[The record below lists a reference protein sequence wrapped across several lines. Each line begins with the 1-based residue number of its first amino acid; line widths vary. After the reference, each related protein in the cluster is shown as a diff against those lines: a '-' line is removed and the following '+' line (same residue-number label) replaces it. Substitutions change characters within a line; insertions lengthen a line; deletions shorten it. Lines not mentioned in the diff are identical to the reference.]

1 MIYIHSLGRAS
12 RYYAQ
17 RAALVVDGAAVSFKA
32 LHERV
37 QNIAAALAANGFA
50 AGDRLAL
57 LLPNSPEYI
66 ELVYACSWLGVTAV
80 PINARLSA
88 AEIDRVLLDAKP
100 RGLVRHSSLPKPA
113 TQLPWQIVLDDQ
125 PLEVRNAL
133 CPDPIY
139 DPEATLALIYTSGT
153 TGRPKG
159 VMVTHANILANVDH
173 FNYWMRYREGGVYL
187 HAAPIFHIAD
197 FPAMFAAPA
206 FGARQVT
213 IPKFTPQGFS
223 ELVQRERVTHT
234 VMVPTMLNLL
244 TQFPEAK
251 SYDLRS
257 LEVLAYGGSP
267 MAPELVQRTR
277 KLLPNA
283 KLLQCYGLSE
293 TGFLTGLE
301 DQEHVEG
308 KLLSCGRP
316 CPGIDL
322 RVEDETGKEV
332 EVGQHGELVARGAN
346 VMRGYWNDPQDTALA
361 FRNGMFRTGDIG
373 YQDSDGYFYILDRL
387 KDMIVTGG
395 ENVYSGEVEAVIYK
409 HPAVREVAVLGIP
422 DPQWGEL
429 VMACVVLKPG
439 MVLSANDLTSHCRQF
454 LANYKIPRRVEFSDT
469 ELPKSGSGKILKR
482 ILRERFWAHEE
493 RAVG

>member
-12 RYYAQ
+12 RYYKG
-17 RAALVVDGAAVSFKA
+17 RTALVVDGTRLSFQG

-37 QNIAAALAANGFA
+37 KSIASALVANGLA

-57 LLPNSPEYI
+57 LLPNGPEYI

-88 AEIDRVLLDAKP
+88 AEIDQVLHDAEP
-100 RGLVRHSSLPKPA
+100 RGLVRHSSLPKPSV
-113 TQLPWQIVLDDQ
+113 QLPWQLVLDEK
-125 PLEVRNAL
+125 PLDVRNGS
-133 CPDPIY
+133 CPDPVY
-139 DPEATLALIYTSGT
+139 DPEAILALIYTSGT

-159 VMVTHANILANVDH
+159 VMVTHSNILANLDH
-173 FNYWMRYREGGVYL
+173 FSYWMGYREGGVYL
-187 HAAPIFHIAD
+187 HSAPIFHIAD

-206 FGARQVT
+206 FGATQVT
-213 IPKFTPQGFS
+213 IPRFSPQGFC

-234 VMVPTMLNLL
+234 VLVPTMLNLL
-244 TQFPEAK
+244 TQMPEAK
-251 SYDLRS
+251 PYDLS
-257 LEVLAYGGSP
+257 TLEVLAYGGSP
-267 MAPELVQRTR
+267 MAPELVRRTR
-277 KLLPNA
+277 KLLPNV

-301 DQEHVEG
+301 DQEHVES
-308 KLLSCGRP
+308 KLLSCGRR

-346 VMRGYWNDPQDTALA
+346 VMQGYWNDPQDTALA

-409 HPAVREVAVLGIP
+409 HPAVREVAVFGIP

-429 VMACVVLKPG
+429 VMTCVVLKPG
-439 MVLSANDLTSHCRQF
+439 MALTANDLTIHCRQF
-454 LANYKIPRRVEFSDT
+454 LANYKIPRRVEFSDA

>member
-1 MIYIHSLGRAS
+1 MIYIHSLGRGS
-12 RYYAQ
+12 RYYPE
-17 RAALVVDGAAVSFKA
+17 RAALVVESATLSFRQ

-37 QNIAAALAANGFA
+37 KNIAAALAAHGFA

-57 LLPNSPEYI
+57 LLPNGPEYI
-66 ELVYACSWLGVTAV
+66 ELVYACGWLGVTAV
-80 PINARLSA
+80 PINTRLSS
-88 AEIDRVLLDAKP
+88 AEIDRILVDAYP
-100 RGLVRHSSLPKPA
+100 RGLIRHSSLPKP
-113 TQLPWQIVLDDQ
+113 TVQPPWQLLLDEKTLD
-125 PLEVRNAL
+125 VRNES
-133 CPDPIY
+133 CPEPVY
-139 DPEATLALIYTSGT
+139 DPEAILALIYTSGT

-159 VMVTHANILANVDH
+159 VMVTHANIRANLDH
-173 FNYWMRYREGGVYL
+173 FSYWMRYREGGVYL

-206 FGARQVT
+206 FGACQVT
-213 IPKFTPQGFS
+213 IPKFSPQGFC

-234 VMVPTMLNLL
+234 VLVPTMLNLL
-244 TQFPEAK
+244 AQVPETK
-251 SYDLRS
+251 PYDLSS

-267 MAPELVQRTR
+267 MAPELVHRTR
-277 KLLPNA
+277 KFLPNV

-301 DQEHVEG
+301 DQEHVES

-316 CPGIDL
+316 SPGIDL
-322 RVEDETGKEV
+322 RVEDESGKEV

-346 VMRGYWNDPQDTALA
+346 VMHGYWNDPEDTALA

-373 YQDSDGYFYILDRL
+373 YQDSGGYFYILDRL

-409 HPAVREVAVLGIP
+409 HPAVREVAVFGIP

-439 MVLSANDLTSHCRQF
+439 VPLSANDLTNHCRQF
-454 LANYKIPRRVEFSDT
+454 LANYKIPRRVEFSDA

-482 ILRERFWAHEE
+482 VLRERFWAHEE

>member
-1 MIYIHSLGRAS
+1 MIYLHSLGRAS
-12 RYYAQ
+12 RYYPE
-17 RAALVVDGAAVSFKA
+17 RTALVVDGAPISFQG
-32 LHERV
+32 LHQRV
-37 QNIAAALAANGFA
+37 RGIAASLTEHGFA
-50 AGDRLAL
+50 VGDRLAL
-57 LLPNSPEYI
+57 LLPNGPEYI

-100 RGLVRHSSLPKPA
+100 RGLVRHSSLPKPLA
-113 TQLPWQIVLDDQ
+113 QVPWQLVLDEQ
-125 PLEVRNAL
+125 PLDVRNDS
-133 CPDPIY
+133 CPDPVY
-139 DPEATLALIYTSGT
+139 DPEAILALIYTSGT

-159 VMVTHANILANVDH
+159 VMVTHSNILANLDH
-173 FNYWMRYREGGVYL
+173 FSYWMGYREAGVYL

-197 FPAMFAAPA
+197 FPTMFAAPA
-206 FGARQVT
+206 FGARQIT
-213 IPKFTPQGFS
+213 IPKFNPQTFC
-223 ELVQRERVTHT
+223 ELVARERVTHT
-234 VMVPTMLNLL
+234 VLVPTMLNLL

-251 SYDLRS
+251 SYDLNS

-267 MAPELVQRTR
+267 MAPEVVHRTR
-277 KLLPNA
+277 ELLPKV

-301 DQEHVEG
+301 DQEHIEG
-308 KLLSCGRP
+308 RLLSCGRP

-332 EVGQHGELVARGAN
+332 AVGQHGELVARGAN
-346 VMRGYWNDPQDTALA
+346 VMRGYWNNPEGTALA

-373 YQDSDGYFYILDRL
+373 YQDVDGYFYILDRL

-409 HPAVREVAVLGIP
+409 HPAVREVAVFGIP
-422 DPQWGEL
+422 DSQWGEL
-429 VMACVVLKPG
+429 VMACVLRKPG
-439 MVLSANDLTSHCRQF
+439 MALSVNDLTTHCRQF